1 MTRTSDQ
8 LSLSLRLK
16 DATHTL
22 HEDLDKGIMAHGL
35 FSSSE
40 KYRNFVKLQYL
51 FHRDVNAAY
60 NHVQLVEIIP
70 DLAARNRFAHVCQ
83 DMQDLSLPFPDEETT
98 LDIPDASTAAGWLY
112 VAEGSKLGA
121 NFLMKLVENLGFTEN
136 FGARHLAADPGGRG
150 ASWNAFKSAIDHA
163 GFDPVLAAT
172 GARAGFLRVK
182 NYMTAP
188 GTLSAVSA

>member
-40 KYRNFVKLQYL
+40 KYGNFVKLQYL

-60 NHVQLVEIIP
+60 NHIQLVEIIP
-70 DLAARNRFAHVCQ
+70 DLAARNRFAHVRQ
-83 DMQDLSLPFPDEETT
+83 DMQDLGLPFPDEETS

-150 ASWNAFKSAIDHA
+150 APGTPLKALLTTP
-163 GFDPVLAAT
+163 GLT
-172 GARAGFLRVK
+172 LFLRQP
-182 NYMTAP
+182 AR
-188 GTLSAVSA
+188 GQAFCVSKTT